1 MKKHLTTII
10 IALIGVLFCSCT
22 KSDMR
27 EHFVGNYKLNVQGT
41 LTMNNPYGVKRT
53 IVVNATDLNMEIE
66 KNPGVQNGV
75 CIKGYYHCNATVDK
89 SSIYLEQITLIDTLD
104 EIPMTLNIA
113 PTKGV
118 LDANGILTFEAP
130 ITGTAYY
137 QQLNADIEGT
147 FHNSAVK
154 Q

>member
-1 MKKHLTTII
+1 MKKHLTIVI
-10 IALIGVLFCSCT
+10 IALIGVLFCGCT

-27 EHFVGNYKLNVQGT
+27 ERFVGNYKLNVQGT
-41 LTMNNPYGVKRT
+41 LTMNNPNGAKRT
-53 IVVNATDLNMEIE
+53 IVVNATDLSMEIE
-66 KNPGVQNGV
+66 KNPGIQNGV
-75 CIKGYYHCNATVDK
+75 CIKGYYHCNATIDK

-113 PTKGV
+113 PTKGI
-118 LDANGILTFEAP
+118 LDANGILTFDADVS
-130 ITGTAYY
+130 GTAEYE
-137 QQLNADIEGT
+137 LCICDIEGT